1 MDMTPIRER
10 VQNVRSTASGLWAK
24 RPGFLRGRNLFL
36 AGGAAALVLIG
47 WSVFGP
53 KGDAEP
59 YRTAEVDRGAI
70 TRVVSATGTL
80 QPLVSANVG
89 STVSGPVQSVSVD
102 FNSQVRAGQELARL
116 DPTPFQQRI
125 TQAQAQLAQAQAQ
138 AAVANADY
146 TRYELLNQRGFA
158 SAQLMSQQRAARD
171 TARAAVASAAAQVAS
186 ARTDLERSVIRSP
199 IDGVVVDRQVNV
211 GQPVASSLQAATL
224 FVIAQDLSRLQA
236 NITVDEADIGEVEEG
251 QAVRFTVDAFPDRE
265 FEGRVSQVRQQGVA
279 ESGVVSYT
287 VVVEADNPGRQLL
300 PGMTANA
307 EIVLEQRENVLRVP
321 NTAMRFRPAD
331 DDLVAQG
338 QALMA
343 STGGGRGAR
352 GGEAQA
358 RGGDRAQGEGRRAR
372 GEGGRGSGQRGRGVA
387 QIAEALQLNDAQRAQ
402 AQTAFETAMASMPR
416 GEGRG
421 SRRAAMGRI
430 REQVLREIEPS
441 LTAEQ
446 RVLLEQMRAGGGPRQ
461 EVRNQAVIWVLRNN
475 KPAPILVETGIADN
489 GFTLVYSGLNE
500 GDELIIGGGPQREDD
515 AQRSPF
521 GGGGRGGPGGVR
533 IRGG

>member
-1 MDMTPIRER
+1 MDMTPIKER
-10 VQNVRSTASGLWAK
+10 VQTVRSTASGLWAK
-24 RPGFLRGRNLFL
+24 RPGILRGRNLFL
-36 AGGAAALVLIG
+36 IGGAAAVVLVG
-47 WSVFGP
+47 WMIFGP
-53 KGDAEP
+53 KGNAEP

-89 STVSGPVQSVSVD
+89 STVSGPVQHVSVD
-102 FNSQVRAGQELARL
+102 FNAQVRAGQELARL

-125 TQAQAQLAQAQAQ
+125 VQAQAQLAQAQAQ

-146 TRYELLNQRGFA
+146 QRYELLNQRGFA
-158 SAQLMSQQRAARD
+158 SSQLMSQQRAARD

-251 QAVRFTVDAFPDRE
+251 QAVHFTVDAFPDRE

-307 EIVLEQRENVLRVP
+307 EIVLEQRQNVLRVP

-343 STGGGRGAR
+343 SAGGGRG
-352 GGEAQA
+352 GGEAQTQT
-358 RGGDRAQGEGRRAR
+358 RGGERAQGEGRRQR
-372 GEGGRGSGQRGRGVA
+372 GEGGRGGQRGRGVA
-387 QIAEALQLNDAQRAQ
+387 QIAEALQLTDAQRAQ

-421 SRRAAMGRI
+421 NRRAAMGRI
-430 REQVLREIEPS
+430 REQVLRAIEPS
-441 LTAEQ
+441 LTAQQ

-461 EVRNQAVIWVLRNN
+461 EVRNQAVLWVLRNN
-475 KPAPILVETGIADN
+475 KPTPVLVETGIADN
-489 GFTLVYSGLNE
+489 GFTLVYSGLTE
-500 GDELIIGGGPQREDD
+500 GDEVIIGGGPQREDD

-521 GGGGRGGPGGVR
+521 GGGGRGGVR